1 MVAQRSPA
9 GSFGAGL
16 VFVPCAVVRGM
27 PFSPAV
33 AAIMVESV
41 NANAVKARSIRL
53 SFVMLIGTIESPL
66 RHACDAKCGGQTVL
80 GVICSS
86 YGLVRSGMRD
96 RQRVM
101 ALTVLYSRD
110 VLRVG
115 LSDGAAVLRVCL
127 PRDGRLRNP
136 PLLQVL
142 HD

>member
-1 MVAQRSPA
+1 
-9 GSFGAGL
+9 
-16 VFVPCAVVRGM
+16 M

-41 NANAVKARSIRL
+41 NAHAVKARSIRL

-66 RHACDAKCGGQTVL
+66 RHASPLLSQVSPCDAKCGGQTVL
-80 GVICSS
+80 GMICSS
-86 YGLVRSGMRD
+86 HGLVRSGMRD

-127 PRDGRLRNP
+127 PR
-136 PLLQVL
+136 
-142 HD
+142 